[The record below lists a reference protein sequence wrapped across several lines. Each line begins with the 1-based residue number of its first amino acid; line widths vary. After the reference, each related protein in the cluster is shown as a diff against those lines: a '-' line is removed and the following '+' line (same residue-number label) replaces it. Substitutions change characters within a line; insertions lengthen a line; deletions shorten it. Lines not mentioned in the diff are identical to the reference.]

1 MTVVNITSMNGR
13 DVFTRNGKYVGK
25 IDDTMVDTEKGNI
38 YGFAVAMSRQSF
50 LYRVLSKGEQD
61 VKKTI
66 LIPYREVLAADD
78 IILVTVPKQYEKLEQ
93 EASSS
98 GSEDESPLSSG
109 GPMAAMPGS
118 GETE

>member
-1 MTVVNITSMNGR
+1 MTVINITSLNGR

-38 YGFAVAMSRQSF
+38 YGFAVVMARSSF
-50 LYRVLSKGEQD
+50 LYRMLSKGEQD

-93 EASSS
+93 EALAS
-98 GSEDESPLSSG
+98 GPEESPLGS
-109 GPMAAMPGS
+109 PMGAMPGT